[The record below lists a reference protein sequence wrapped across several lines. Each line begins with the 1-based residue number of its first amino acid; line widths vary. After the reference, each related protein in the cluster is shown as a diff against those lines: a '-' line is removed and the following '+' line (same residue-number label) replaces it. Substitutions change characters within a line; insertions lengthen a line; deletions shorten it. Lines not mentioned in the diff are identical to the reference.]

1 MQTTAL
7 DTFIDEL
14 ISEKG
19 FIHLTPEMHDTL
31 EEHIKERLDEF
42 IMARSLTQF
51 SDEEIE
57 QFKKLL
63 EEKKTKV
70 ELRQFAREHV
80 SDYPA
85 FLTNTISQFREAYL
99 S

>member
-1 MQTTAL
+1 MQKTAL

-19 FIHLTPEMHDTL
+19 FIHLTSEMRDTL
-31 EEHIKERLDEF
+31 AKHVKERLDEY

-51 SDEEIE
+51 SEEEIE

-63 EEKKTKV
+63 AEKKTKA

-80 SDYPA
+80 SDYPT